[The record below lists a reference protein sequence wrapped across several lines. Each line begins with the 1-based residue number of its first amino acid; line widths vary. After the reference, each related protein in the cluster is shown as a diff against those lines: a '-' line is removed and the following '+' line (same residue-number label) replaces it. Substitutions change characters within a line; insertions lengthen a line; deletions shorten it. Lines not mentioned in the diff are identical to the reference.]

1 MGNARNI
8 AFWLVLFLLILALFN
23 LFSGSGNTL
32 QSRAVPYSEFV
43 AAVDSGG
50 VSQVTL
56 DGETVRYRGSDGQ
69 DYATIKPEDAEITQ
83 RLIDAGIPVKAES
96 QQQSG
101 FPAADWC
108 VDLFHEPHAGR
119 RQRRCDGLW

>member
-32 QSRAVPYSEFV
+32 QSRAVPYSDFV

-101 FPAADWC
+101 FPEHQDHPKSKYRW
-108 VDLFHEPHAGR
+108 
-119 RQRRCDGLW
+119 